1 METSSFQQSIKG
13 TEGDNIVKEE
23 EHPCWEL
30 LVHKNYG
37 SVDVTVKKYKKS
49 PEEMDVAVLNAMCKD
64 ILAVMQELNRM
75 IHEKRTKY
83 KTKTC
88 IFRR

>member
-1 METSSFQQSIKG
+1 MIKLKGTIKG

-37 SVDVTVKKYKKS
+37 SVDVPVKEYKKA
-49 PEEMDVAVLNAMCKD
+49 PRKWMLQC
-64 ILAVMQELNRM
+64 
-75 IHEKRTKY
+75 
-83 KTKTC
+83 
-88 IFRR
+88 

>member
-37 SVDVTVKKYKKS
+37 SVDVTVKEYKKA
-49 PEEMDVAVLNAMCKD
+49 PRKWVLQC
-64 ILAVMQELNRM
+64 
-75 IHEKRTKY
+75 
-83 KTKTC
+83 
-88 IFRR
+88 